1 MASIKL
7 TGDTSGEITISAP
20 AVAGT
25 NTLALPA
32 QTGTIPISNVEFVTQ
47 RKTATPLIINGDMQI
62 AQRATSGTY
71 TGTEDEVETCDRWKG
86 FIGSAGTFTN
96 TQDTDVPT
104 GYGFS
109 KSWKLDCTTADASL
123 SSTDFFYMRQKLEGQ
138 NVQVFKKGTSNAEA
152 FTLAFWVK
160 SHVTGTF
167 TCELVDADNTRS
179 CSQSYTVSSAN
190 TWEKKVLNFPA
201 DTTGAFGN
209 DNGSSLE
216 VQFWL
221 CAGSGF
227 SSGTLAT
234 TWESTTTT
242 DRVASGQV
250 NLASSTDNN
259 WWVTGVQLEVGT
271 FDANS
276 IPPFQFEDRTTS
288 LARCQ
293 RYYFMLVNENSKNF
307 GAGGYYNANLFATN
321 IPFPVTMRSAP
332 SVDKEV
338 GSGFFNILANNTADA
353 CDDFAL
359 VRASTTCAGLD
370 FTTNVSGTQGHGG
383 VIATGSA
390 SAQIAFDSEL

>member
-1 MASIKL
+1 
-7 TGDTSGEITISAP
+7 
-20 AVAGT
+20 
-25 NTLALPA
+25 
-32 QTGTIPISNVEFVTQ
+32 
-47 RKTATPLIINGDMQI
+47 
-62 AQRATSGTY
+62 
-71 TGTEDEVETCDRWKG
+71 
-86 FIGSAGTFTN
+86 
-96 TQDTDVPT
+96 
-104 GYGFS
+104 
-109 KSWKLDCTTADASL
+109 
-123 SSTDFFYMRQKLEGQ
+123 MRQKLEGQ

-259 WWVTGVQLEVGT
+259 WWVTGVQLEVGS
-271 FDANS
+271 FDSNS
-276 IPPFQFEDRTTS
+276 IPDFQFEDRATS
-288 LARCQ
+288 FARCQ
-293 RYYFMLVNENSKNF
+293 RYFTKALGDYESSS
-307 GAGGYYNANLFATN
+307 GGSGTKRVYWHFKQ
-321 IPFPVTMRSAP
+321 TMRASP
-332 SVDKEV
+332 TITEV
-338 GSGFFNILANNTADA
+338 GGAKTGVLFTHADAYAVYRTGDNTAEI
-353 CDDFAL
+353 
-359 VRASTTCAGLD
+359 G
-370 FTTNVSGTQGHGG
+370 SGT
-383 VIATGSA
+383 SA
-390 SAQIAFDSEL
+390 DAEL

>member
-1 MASIKL
+1 MAL
-7 TGDTSGEITISAP
+7 TLHGTVSDNT
-20 AVAGT
+20 VA
-25 NTLALPA
+25 LD
-32 QTGTIPISNVEFVTQ
+32 

-71 TGTEDEVETCDRWKG
+71 TGTEDEIETCDRWKG

-104 GYGFS
+104 GYGFA

-138 NVQVFKKGTSNAEA
+138 NIQVFKKGTSNAEA

-167 TCELVDADNTRS
+167 TCELIDADNSRS

-201 DTTGAFGN
+201 DTTGVFGN

-221 CAGSGF
+221 AAGSGF

-259 WWVTGVQLEVGT
+259 WYITGVQLEVGT

-276 IPPFQFEDRTTS
+276 IPPFQFEDRATS

-293 RYYFMLVNENSKNF
+293 RYCYQEDNF
-307 GAGGYYNANLFATN
+307 DTYHNQAN
-321 IPFPVTMRSAP
+321 
-332 SVDKEV
+332 
-338 GSGFFNILANNTADA
+338 GFFSSSTLFIGLVALPVALRSTPTLVTSGSYA
-353 CDDFAL
+353 CAGVSGLSASSLVIIDSAGTDL
-359 VRASTTCAGLD
+359 TKIQVRAT
-370 FTTNVSGTQGHGG
+370 VSGATAGQGSTLRNDNDANA
-383 VIATGSA
+383 I
-390 SAQIAFDSEL
+390 FRLDSEL

>member
-1 MASIKL
+1 MAL
-7 TGDTSGEITISAP
+7 TLHGTVSDNT
-20 AVAGT
+20 VA
-25 NTLALPA
+25 LD
-32 QTGTIPISNVEFVTQ
+32 

-62 AQRATSGTY
+62 AQRGTSGTY
-71 TGTEDEVETCDRWKG
+71 TGTEDEIETCDRWKG

-104 GYGFS
+104 GYGFA

-138 NVQVFKKGTSNAEA
+138 NIQVFKKGTSNAEA

-167 TCELVDADNTRS
+167 TCELIDADNSRS

-201 DTTGAFGN
+201 DTTGVFGN

-221 CAGSGF
+221 AAGSGF

-250 NLASSTDNN
+250 NLASSIDNN

-276 IPPFQFEDRTTS
+276 IPPFQFEDFATS
-288 LARCQ
+288 FFRCQ
-293 RYYFMLVNENSKNF
+293 RYYQNQGNNF
-307 GAGGYYNANLFATN
+307 YGMTEGTDKFRFQIPFDRPMRAAPTITARGAGFKFNARYLGDHTTDNPTIADAASTSFGVWLGVN
-321 IPFPVTMRSAP
+321 
-332 SVDKEV
+332 
-338 GSGFFNILANNTADA
+338 GSGLSGNVPIYGRSQQDAAGQFLA
-353 CDDFAL
+353 L
-359 VRASTTCAGLD
+359 
-370 FTTNVSGTQGHGG
+370 
-383 VIATGSA
+383 
-390 SAQIAFDSEL
+390 DSEL